1 MEEME
6 ARRIVDSYADMILR
20 ISSGYVK
27 SRSEAQDICQT
38 VFLKYLTA
46 GKEFDSY
53 QDEKAWII
61 RITINECK
69 NVLKSAFFRRTV
81 GLEELGD
88 IKDEAITDMGIIEVV
103 DKLPRNYRLSIYLY
117 YYEGYSQ
124 KEIADFLGKSES
136 VISAYLSRG
145 RKKLKKMIKEEY
157 KELCNEWK
165 FD

>member
-6 ARRIVDSYADMILR
+6 ARRIVDNYADMILR

-38 VFLKYLTA
+38 VFLKYITA
-46 GKEFDSY
+46 GKEFASH

-88 IKDEAITDMGIIEVV
+88 IKDEAIHRCCHS
-103 DKLPRNYRLSIYLY
+103 LR
-117 YYEGYSQ
+117 
-124 KEIADFLGKSES
+124 
-136 VISAYLSRG
+136 
-145 RKKLKKMIKEEY
+145 
-157 KELCNEWK
+157 
-165 FD
+165 